1 MDIRKLGLGLGAFAA
16 GAAAW
21 VWGASRF
28 GDRIGAALTPA
39 PTPASPPPSP
49 PASPPVGASATART
63 TPVRPAPDGVLDEAP
78 LAAQRPV
85 DADDID
91 AGVGAVPGD
100 STTSPIAPR
109 PAGMAAAPVGMA
121 ETERHLPE
129 QGGGDR
135 DGHVPTDLLSD
146 DPVRADTRAPDAFR
160 PDPTAVPTAAE
171 REALR
176 PATGPAPTL
185 VADRGSGF
193 SEAAGAA

>member
-39 PTPASPPPSP
+39 P
-49 PASPPVGASATART
+49 GDRT
-63 TPVRPAPDGVLDEAP
+63 TPVHPAPEGLLDQPP
-78 LAAQRPV
+78 LQAQRPV
-85 DADDID
+85 DARSDDPG

-100 STTSPIAPR
+100 STTSPVAPR
-109 PAGMAAAPVGMA
+109 PADMAAAPVGMA
-121 ETERHLPE
+121 ETEQGLPRP
-129 QGGGDR
+129 GGD
-135 DGHVPTDLLSD
+135 DGHVPADLLAD
-146 DPVRADTRAPDAFR
+146 DPVRADARAPEAFR
-160 PDPTAVPTAAE
+160 PDPTAIPTAAE

-185 VADRGSGF
+185 AADRGSGL